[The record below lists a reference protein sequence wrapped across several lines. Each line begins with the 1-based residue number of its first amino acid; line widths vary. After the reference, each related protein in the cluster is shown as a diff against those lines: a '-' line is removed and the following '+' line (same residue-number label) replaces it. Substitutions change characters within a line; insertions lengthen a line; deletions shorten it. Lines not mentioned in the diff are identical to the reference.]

1 MVASIAALGTAL
13 LACAGSVS
21 ATKFSLVETYDS
33 TNFLDKFD
41 FWEVRQSL
49 ETMRALEKEV

>member
-1 MVASIAALGTAL
+1 MAPSLAALGTAF

-41 FWEVRQSL
+41 FWEVRHNHVALQYSL
-49 ETMRALEKEV
+49 QDA